1 MDVIKDQIINKSIKL
16 FTQIG
21 VKVVTMDMISKD
33 LCMSKKTLYEHFSGK
48 EDLIKNTFSKCITST
63 IQNLENKIKNYSNII
78 QQKFIILEDSSNFLF
93 FKENQTLFQLK
104 NFYPDIYTEMI
115 SLQNNS
121 LKSLIKNNIFLGIEE
136 GLYRPKINKKLT
148 VEYFYLIEKIIA
160 IDDNLSKAHLNDNFV
175 KKYFIELLIRSI
187 ATKKGIKE
195 LEKYISKN

>member
-1 MDVIKDQIINKSIKL
+1 MDVIKDQIINKSIEL

-48 EDLIKNTFSKCITST
+48 EDLIKNTFSKCISTT
-63 IQNLENKIKNYSNII
+63 IQDLENKIKNCPNII
-78 QQKFIILEDSSNFLF
+78 QQKFIILEDNNYFIFL
-93 FKENQTLFQLK
+93 KENQTLFQLK
-104 NFYPDIYTEMI
+104 NFYPDIYIEMI
-115 SLQNNS
+115 TLQNNL
-121 LKSLIKNNIFLGIEE
+121 LKSLIKNNIILGIEE

-148 VEYFYLIEKIIA
+148 VEYFYLFEKIIA
-160 IDDNLSKAHLNDNFV
+160 IDDNLSKVHLNDNLV

-195 LEKYISKN
+195 LEKYVSKN

>member
-1 MDVIKDQIINKSIKL
+1 MDVIKDQIINKSIEL

-48 EDLIKNTFSKCITST
+48 EDLIKNTFSKCISST
-63 IQNLENKIKNYSNII
+63 IQDLENKIKNCLNII
-78 QQKFIILEDSSNFLF
+78 QQKFIILEDNNYFIFL
-93 FKENQTLFQLK
+93 KENQTLFQLK
-104 NFYPDIYTEMI
+104 NFYPDVYIEMI
-115 SLQNNS
+115 TLQNNL
-121 LKSLIKNNIFLGIEE
+121 LKSLIKNNIILGIEE

-148 VEYFYLIEKIIA
+148 VEYFYLFEKIIA
-160 IDDNLSKAHLNDNFV
+160 IDDNLSKVHLNDNLV

-195 LEKYISKN
+195 LEKYVSKN

>member
-160 IDDNLSKAHLNDNFV
+160 IDDNLSKVHLNDNFV